1 MKTRVIKGWRLHT
14 TEPEK
19 VSTPT
24 KKPEYDFK
32 PLEDVVRLWAKSAR

>member
-1 MKTRVIKGWRLHT
+1 MKSRIIKGWRNQV

-19 VSTPT
+19 TVPE
-24 KKPEYDFK
+24 KKPVYDFK